1 MINKTAHQ
9 LKMEKMSWRH
19 EIIDSINENL
29 ERIKTFF
36 DVDRL
41 EDTDLITLEKVAPT
55 QSEFDEQVSVTIT
68 GILSS
73 GSKVELS
80 DGLED
85 PILLDIS
92 KLSDNVLLEILQ
104 ELEQMKAPKD
114 VEIFNVSTGSAK

>member
-55 QSEFDEQVSVTIT
+55 QSERWH
-68 GILSS
+68 
-73 GSKVELS
+73 
-80 DGLED
+80 
-85 PILLDIS
+85 LL
-92 KLSDNVLLEILQ
+92 
-104 ELEQMKAPKD
+104 
-114 VEIFNVSTGSAK
+114 